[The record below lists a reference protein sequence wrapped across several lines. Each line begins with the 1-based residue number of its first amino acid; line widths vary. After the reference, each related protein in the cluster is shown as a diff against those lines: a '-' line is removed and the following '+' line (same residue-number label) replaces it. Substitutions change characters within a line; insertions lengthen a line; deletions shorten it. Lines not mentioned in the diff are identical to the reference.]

1 MQREDKGKAKGC
13 KLGFENMLVLISLC
27 YLPDFTFM
35 VNSFPCCLKYSISFF
50 CVIWT
55 DLPDFSGTPRLKE
68 YSCAQMC

>member
-35 VNSFPCCLKYSISFF
+35 VNSFPCCLKYAISF

-55 DLPDFSGTPRLKE
+55 DLPDFPGMPRLKE
-68 YSCAQMC
+68 YSCVQMC